1 MRYSEPV
8 YITKEIADKIEQVM
22 TYKHTD
28 VSFGEE
34 NTYTV
39 GAEFPDD
46 MEMEITF
53 WGALYDHEGC
63 ISRTPCAEAVL
74 YKENSGVACRFAEI
88 FTGEWKLVYDG
99 NEYIADVVAVNSEA
113 EKTIDTYKRRKL
125 YEYEEA
131 SERLNTLLKGDVRS
145 LSRILESAKK
155 ENAVLVSDSL
165 IFEIITQLEQVRRHI
180 SNGNKFAEIA
190 SVIKNTK
197 VE

>member
-1 MRYSEPV
+1 MKYSEPV

-39 GAEFPDD
+39 GAEFPDG
-46 MEMEITF
+46 MEMEITC
-53 WGALYDHEGC
+53 WGALYDREGC

-74 YKENSGVACRFAEI
+74 YKGNIEVASIVAEI
-88 FTGEWKLVYDG
+88 FTKKWTLVYDG
-99 NEYIADVVAVNSEA
+99 NEYVVDVVAVNSET

-131 SERLNTLLKGDVRS
+131 SERLNTLLKSDLRS
-145 LSRILESAKK
+145 LSRILETAKK
-155 ENAVLVSDSL
+155 EDAVLVSDTL
-165 IFEIITQLEQVRRHI
+165 IFEIETQLEQVRRHI
-180 SNGNKFAEIA
+180 SNGNKFAEMA
-190 SVIKNTK
+190 SVIKNIK
-197 VE
+197 E